1 MAPNSDQTPQQEQK
15 EQSPTSSPTL
25 TPQPVDSQV
34 APSLKGKE
42 PSPPEEGV
50 KELPAI
56 KAPKAT
62 KKAKAPEEWKPTI
75 TKDNPNHIT
84 IK

>member
-1 MAPNSDQTPQQEQK
+1 M
-15 EQSPTSSPTL
+15 
-25 TPQPVDSQV
+25 

-42 PSPPEEGV
+42 PSAPDEGV

-56 KAPKAT
+56 KAPKA
-62 KKAKAPEEWKPTI
+62 KKAKAPEEWKPTVV
-75 TKDNPNHIT
+75 KDSPNHIT

>member
-1 MAPNSDQTPQQEQK
+1 M
-15 EQSPTSSPTL
+15 
-25 TPQPVDSQV
+25 

-42 PSPPEEGV
+42 PSAPEEGV

-56 KAPKAT
+56 KSPKPP
-62 KKAKAPEEWKPTI
+62 KKAKAPEEWKPTVI
-75 TKDNPNHIT
+75 KDNPNHIT

>member
-1 MAPNSDQTPQQEQK
+1 M
-15 EQSPTSSPTL
+15 
-25 TPQPVDSQV
+25 

-42 PSPPEEGV
+42 LSPPEEGV
-50 KELPAI
+50 TELPPI
-56 KAPKAT
+56 KSPKAP
-62 KKAKAPEEWKPTI
+62 KKAKAPEEWKPTV

>member
-1 MAPNSDQTPQQEQK
+1 MVEPPKSK
-15 EQSPTSSPTL
+15 E
-25 TPQPVDSQV
+25 V
-34 APSLKGKE
+34 
-42 PSPPEEGV
+42 SPPEEGV

-56 KAPKAT
+56 KSPKA
-62 KKAKAPEEWKPTI
+62 KKPKAPEEWKPTI

>member
-1 MAPNSDQTPQQEQK
+1 MAPNSPKDSTQETQ
-15 EQSPTSSPTL
+15 EQSPTSSPTQ
-25 TPQPVDSQV
+25 TQQPKDSPVVDPPKS
-34 APSLKGKE
+34 KE
-42 PSPPEEGV
+42 VSPPEEGV

-56 KAPKAT
+56 KSPKA
-62 KKAKAPEEWKPTI
+62 KKPKAPEEWKPTI

>member
-1 MAPNSDQTPQQEQK
+1 MVEPPKSK
-15 EQSPTSSPTL
+15 EVP
-25 TPQPVDSQV
+25 
-34 APSLKGKE
+34 
-42 PSPPEEGV
+42 PPEEGV

-56 KAPKAT
+56 KSPKA
-62 KKAKAPEEWKPTI
+62 KKPKAPEEWKPTI

>member
-1 MAPNSDQTPQQEQK
+1 MAPNSPKEPTQETQA
-15 EQSPTSSPTL
+15 QSPTPSQAQS
-25 TPQPVDSQV
+25 QKQESQV

-42 PSPPEEGV
+42 LSAPEEGV

-56 KAPKAT
+56 KSPKPP
-62 KKAKAPEEWKPTI
+62 KKAKAPEEWKPTVI
-75 TKDNPNHIT
+75 KDNPNHIT